1 MLLYPFKTQFLK
13 TNLTRIQVAEKLV
26 QHTFLSDAD
35 YQKTDDQPKH
45 FFGEVSEQDFTLET
59 ITQQKSLVNFCTG
72 EIRGSDN
79 EIYILLQLGAWQ
91 HRRIFLLFALLILA
105 CLTFLTN
112 HLVLY
117 KALYPQTLAA
127 WLLLGTFIALLTT
140 LLSKAKKFQNDAP
153 QTVSYFA
160 DLLQAEPIEKN
171 QVPLIF
177 Q

>member
-1 MLLYPFKTQFLK
+1 
-13 TNLTRIQVAEKLV
+13 
-26 QHTFLSDAD
+26 
-35 YQKTDDQPKH
+35 
-45 FFGEVSEQDFTLET
+45 
-59 ITQQKSLVNFCTG
+59 
-72 EIRGSDN
+72 
-79 EIYILLQLGAWQ
+79 
-91 HRRIFLLFALLILA
+91 LFALLILA

-112 HLVLY
+112 HLILY

-140 LLSKAKKFQNDAP
+140 LLSKAKKFQTDAP